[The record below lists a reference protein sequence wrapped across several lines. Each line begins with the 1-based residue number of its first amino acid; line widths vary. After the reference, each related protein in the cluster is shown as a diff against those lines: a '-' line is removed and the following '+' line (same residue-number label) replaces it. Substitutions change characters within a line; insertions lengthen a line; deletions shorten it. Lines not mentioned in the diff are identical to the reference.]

1 MKRPTS
7 LVCQY
12 LEHVSWKLL
21 QDYQEVIRRYI
32 RQRHG
37 VYALYRKDKLYYV
50 GLANNLRGRLK
61 QHLRD
66 RHGGLWDRFSI
77 YLTIGDRHIRELESL
92 LLRIVRPAG
101 NKQVGRFGRAES
113 LRKQFANEIRQQE
126 RDRLAMLLG
135 LTIPTRKALAQKL
148 LDVQGVMGRYL
159 NGRRLRLKGWYKG
172 RTYRAL
178 VMRDG
183 RFRFGEKLY
192 GSPSLAAAKA
202 RKTPKCDGW
211 RFWHYE
217 RAPGDWVRLRELRN

>member
-1 MKRPTS
+1 M
-7 LVCQY
+7 LH
-12 LEHVSWKLL
+12 E
-21 QDYQEVIRRYI
+21 YQEVIRRYI
-32 RQRHG
+32 RNRHG

-50 GLANNLRGRLK
+50 GLANNLRSRLK

-92 LLRIVRPAG
+92 VLRIVRPAG

-135 LTIPTRKALAQKL
+135 MTMPKRGALAKKM
-148 LDVQGVMGRYL
+148 LDMQGVMGRLGRYL

-172 RTYRAL
+172 QTYRAL

-183 RFRFGEKLY
+183 RIRFEHGLY
-192 GSPSLAAAKA
+192 ASPSLAAATA
-202 RKTPKCDGW
+202 RKTQTCDGW
-211 RFWHYE
+211 WFWHFE
-217 RAPGDWVRLRELRN
+217 RAPGDWVRLRELRG

>member
-1 MKRPTS
+1 MQRRTS

-12 LEHVSWKLL
+12 LEHVSWRVL
-21 QDYQEVIRRYI
+21 QDYQEIIRLYI
-32 RQRHG
+32 RKRHG

-66 RHGGLWDRFSI
+66 RHSGLWDHFSI

-126 RDRLAMLLG
+126 RDRLAMLG
-135 LTIPTRKALAQKL
+135 LAVPKRKTLVKKL
-148 LDVQGVMGRYL
+148 LAMQGVMARYL
-159 NGRRLRLKGWYKG
+159 NGRRLRLKGWHKG
-172 RTYRAL
+172 QTRRAL

-183 RFRFGEKLY
+183 RIRFKNRLY
-192 GSPSLAAAKA
+192 GSPSLAAAAA
-202 RKTPKCDGW
+202 RNTPTCNGW
-211 RFWHYE
+211 WFWHYQ
-217 RAPGDWVRLRELRN
+217 RGPGEWVRLRELRG